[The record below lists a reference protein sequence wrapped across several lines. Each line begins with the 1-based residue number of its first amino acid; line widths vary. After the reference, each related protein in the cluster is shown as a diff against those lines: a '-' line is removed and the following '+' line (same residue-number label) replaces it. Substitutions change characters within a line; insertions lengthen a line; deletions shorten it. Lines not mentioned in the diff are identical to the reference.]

1 MAKTLFT
8 LEVTGTEA
16 TAAALDAIA
25 EGIKGPR
32 MAGALDAAAGRVLQ
46 SAKTFVPVW
55 QETLKDSLDKTI
67 PFVQGTVMQTA
78 VGSNLIYAPAQER
91 GTHQYFPNLTNIRPW
106 AEAHGLTA
114 WQVAM
119 AIVAHGV
126 PKREY
131 LKQAMLESQDDVL
144 QTIGRF
150 IEILI
155 EPEA

>member
-1 MAKTLFT
+1 MARTVFT
-8 LEVTGTEA
+8 LEVTGTKE

-25 EGIKGPR
+25 AGLTGPQ
-32 MAGALDAAAGRVLQ
+32 MATALDAAAGRVLQ

-55 QETLKDSLDKTI
+55 QETLKDSLDKAI
-67 PFVQGTVMQTA
+67 PFTQGTVMQTA
-78 VGSNLIYAPAQER
+78 VGSNLVYAPAQER
-91 GTHQYFPNLTNIRPW
+91 GTHQYFPNLANIRPW

-131 LKQAMLESQDDVL
+131 LKQAMLESKGDVL
-144 QTIGRF
+144 QVIGRF

-155 EPEA
+155 EPKE